1 MIKKTSLLLFLAL
14 AGMGTLQA
22 QEARTCFVNMP
33 DSLSPLLSS
42 VNRAD
47 FIDFLD
53 SKMKAEVT
61 NTFGGK
67 SEMTELS
74 SDYIRVKMTGQSTW
88 QMKLLP
94 VNDSTKV
101 ICTISTV
108 CAPACDSHI
117 RFYTTA
123 WEELPASTYLPDLP
137 ATDDF
142 VAEVPDSADVY
153 QYQSVRRQADML
165 LLKADLS
172 AEDTRLTLT
181 FTTPDYMEKQA
192 AEKLKPF
199 LRRPLSYSWTGKG
212 FK

>member
-1 MIKKTSLLLFLAL
+1 MKKTSLLLLLAL

-53 SKMKAEVT
+53 SKMKAEVA

-74 SDYIRVKMTGQSTW
+74 SDYIRVKMTEQSTW

-101 ICTISTV
+101 ICTVSTV
-108 CAPACDSHI
+108 CAPASDSHI

-123 WEELPASTYLPDLP
+123 WEELPASSYLPALP
-137 ATDDF
+137 ALGDF
-142 VAEVPDSADVY
+142 MAEVSDSADVY